1 MAELLSADGRQ
12 TDVRIVAV
20 GASAG
25 GITALQ
31 RLFEGLP
38 ANLPCA
44 LVVLQ
49 HLPAGL
55 PSALPGLIAKWTHLP
70 VERAVDGARPKAGTI
85 YIPSPDDI
93 LTIERDVF
101 HTRALEGGGRRPG
114 IDTIDCFLES
124 LALRTEPPPVAVIL
138 SGTGMDGTAGATLIR
153 QAGGI
158 VIVQDPLTAL
168 HDAMPNAVIQRRIHD
183 HVLPAGAIGQQLLA
197 CADPAYERP
206 TPPAEWSN
214 ATSTTLAH
222 IVELVRRR
230 AGFNLSGYKPSPLLW
245 RIQQRMDMRKV
256 WSLEDYASLLR
267 DDPVELEALA
277 RGISIHVTEFFRD
290 ADAWPVLRTDV
301 LEPLVAEV
309 GAKRIVRVWT
319 PACATGEEAFSL
331 AMLFDEIAREAAE
344 PFDFQIFA
352 TDAAPE
358 LVASASLGQFNARLL
373 AGVSPARQGRYFYQ
387 VDASFRVKRF
397 LREKLVFAPQD
408 LISDPPLSGLDLV
421 TCRNLFIYLEPET
434 VWDVLFS
441 LHTSLRMGGYLLL
454 GRSEAYPLGE
464 EGFEIVS
471 RKWNIYRKV
480 GPMRKAAHTA
490 VRRVASD
497 EERLAKLALRLAY
510 EQFDVPSVLIDEDR
524 SILRI
529 YGDTKDVLRFA
540 AGEPSLKITDLVP
553 RQWEA
558 SLRHAIRQV
567 LADQEPL
574 TLECMKLDADETIPM
589 RVRLTPLQTSFGAA
603 CDRVLVSFV
612 REPDAADAF
621 EADGTLLMQGDLDL
635 AQSVDWKDKARA
647 SREELEA
654 SREEL
659 QALNE
664 ELKASNEQ
672 LNRSN
677 GDLNVA
683 NVALQD
689 NIEQLAMQSR
699 VLSSGAVMTMFLDPD
714 LRLRWFTPSMRD
726 VFPLRPRDTG
736 RHIADLVSKF
746 PDAAFYTDIHAVLCA
761 SEPREAIIRDS
772 HDHTFL
778 RKIYPYVSETKAI
791 TGVAVTF
798 VDISDHA
805 RAEAVIARSR
815 AWLSAQKEAFQAAMN
830 GASLE
835 TSLGILARTLSNHS
849 YERGRCAFYIV
860 DGNVLRH
867 VVGMPDEY
875 ARCVDG
881 FVVSPESL
889 ACGLAVA
896 TGKPVITADVLDE
909 PRWQPW
915 TWLAE
920 KFGYR
925 GCWSFPVESTE
936 GSLIGSL
943 AMYSGEPR
951 QPTSMDLEL
960 AEAFT
965 QTAGV
970 IIGRHVGKGR
980 APRPG

>member
-1 MAELLSADGRQ
+1 MAESLNADERQ
-12 TDVRIVAV
+12 THVRIVAV

-38 ANLPCA
+38 GNLPYA

-55 PSALPGLIAKWTHLP
+55 PSGLPGLIARWTRMP
-70 VERAVDGARPKAGTI
+70 VQRAIGGARPKAGTI

-93 LTIERDVF
+93 LTLEHDVF
-101 HTRALEGGGRRPG
+101 ETRPLEGGGRRPG

-138 SGTGMDGTAGATLIR
+138 SGTGMDGTAGATLVR

-168 HDAMPNAVIQRRIHD
+168 HDAMPNSVIQRHVHD
-183 HVLPAGAIGQQLLA
+183 HVLHAGAIGRQLMA

-206 TPPAEWSN
+206 VPPADWSSI
-214 ATSTTLAH
+214 TSQTLAH
-222 IVELVRRR
+222 IVGLVRQR
-230 AGFNLSGYKPSPLLW
+230 AGFNLGGYKPSPLLW

-277 RGISIHVTEFFRD
+277 RGISIHVTGFFRD
-290 ADAWPVLRTDV
+290 PDAWAVLQADV
-301 LEPLVAEV
+301 LQRLIAEA
-309 GAKRIVRVWT
+309 GKERILRVWT
-319 PACATGEEAFSL
+319 PACATGEEAFSI
-331 AMLFDEIAREAAE
+331 AMLLDELARDAAE

-358 LVASASLGQFNARLL
+358 VVASASLGQFNARSLTGL
-373 AGVSPARQGRYFYQ
+373 SPARQGRYFYK
-387 VDASFRVKRF
+387 VDATFRVKRF

-421 TCRNLFIYLEPET
+421 TCRNLFIYLERET
-434 VWDVLFS
+434 VCDVLFS
-441 LHTSLRMGGYLLL
+441 LHGSLRMGGYLLL
-454 GRSEAYPLGE
+454 GRSEAYPLDKQ
-464 EGFEIVS
+464 GFEVVS

-480 GPMRKAAHTA
+480 GPMHEVPRSV

-510 EQFDVPSVLIDEDR
+510 EQFDVPSVLIDEDG
-524 SILRI
+524 SILRV
-529 YGDTKDVLRFA
+529 YGDTKDVLRLA
-540 AGEPSLKITDLVP
+540 AGEPSLRITDLVP
-553 RQWEA
+553 KQWEA
-558 SLRHAIRQV
+558 RLRHSIRQI
-567 LADQEPL
+567 LADQQPI
-574 TLECMKLDADETIPM
+574 TLEGLKLDGAENMPM
-589 RVRLTPLQTSFGAA
+589 RVRLTPLQASAGAA

-612 REPDAADAF
+612 REQDAADAS
-621 EADGTLLMQGDLDL
+621 EAEGTPLMRGDLDV
-635 AQSVDWKDKARA
+635 AESVDWKDKARV
-647 SREELEA
+647 SRDELEA

-683 NVALQD
+683 NVALQK

-726 VFPLRPRDTG
+726 VFPLMPGDTG
-736 RHIADLVSKF
+736 RNITDLVTKF

-772 HDHTFL
+772 HDHTFV
-778 RKIYPYVSETKAI
+778 RKIYPYVSETNAI
-791 TGVAVTF
+791 TGVAITF
-798 VDISDHA
+798 MDISDHA

-815 AWLSAQKEAFQAAMN
+815 AWLSAQKDAFQAAMN
-830 GASLE
+830 GASLD
-835 TSLGILARTLSNHS
+835 TSLGILVRTLSNQS
-849 YERGRCAFYIV
+849 PERGRCAFFV
-860 DGNVLRH
+860 AEGSVLRH
-867 VVGMPDEY
+867 VVGMSDEY

-881 FVVSPESL
+881 FEISPESL

-896 TGKPVITADVLDE
+896 TGKPVITADVFDE
-909 PRWQPW
+909 PSWQSW
-915 TWLAE
+915 IWLAE

-925 GCWSFPVESTE
+925 GCWSFPVQTPE
-936 GSLIGSL
+936 GGLIGAL
-943 AMYSGEPR
+943 AMYSREPR
-951 QPTSMDLEL
+951 LPTSMDLEL
-960 AEAFT
+960 AEVFT

-970 IIGRHVGKGR
+970 IMGRFLGEGR
-980 APRPG
+980 AL

>member
-1 MAELLSADGRQ
+1 
-12 TDVRIVAV
+12 
-20 GASAG
+20 
-25 GITALQ
+25 
-31 RLFEGLP
+31 
-38 ANLPCA
+38 
-44 LVVLQ
+44 
-49 HLPAGL
+49 
-55 PSALPGLIAKWTHLP
+55 
-70 VERAVDGARPKAGTI
+70 
-85 YIPSPDDI
+85 
-93 LTIERDVF
+93 
-101 HTRALEGGGRRPG
+101 
-114 IDTIDCFLES
+114 
-124 LALRTEPPPVAVIL
+124 
-138 SGTGMDGTAGATLIR
+138 MDGTAGATFIR

-183 HVLPAGAIGQQLLA
+183 HVLPAGAIGRQLLA

-206 TPPAEWSN
+206 TPPADWSN
-214 ATSTTLAH
+214 STSTTLAH
-222 IVELVRRR
+222 IVELIRRR

-256 WSLEDYASLLR
+256 WSLEDYASLLA

-290 ADAWPVLRTDV
+290 ADAWPVLRTNV
-301 LEPLVAEV
+301 LEPLVAQA
-309 GAKRIVRVWT
+309 GAGAERILRVWT
-319 PACATGEEAFSL
+319 PACATGEEAFSI

-358 LVASASLGQFNARLL
+358 LIASASLGQFNARSL
-373 AGVSPARQGRYFYQ
+373 AGVSTARRGRYFYQ

-421 TCRNLFIYLEPET
+421 TCRNLLIYLELET

-441 LHTSLRMGGYLLL
+441 LNTSLRMGGYLLL
-454 GRSEAYPLGE
+454 GRSEAYPLDE
-464 EGFEIVS
+464 QGFEIVS

-480 GPMRKAAHTA
+480 GPMRKEPHTT

-540 AGEPSLKITDLVP
+540 AGEPSLRITDLVP
-553 RQWEA
+553 KQWEA
-558 SLRHAIRQV
+558 SLQHAIQRV
-567 LADQEPL
+567 FANQEPI
-574 TLECMKLDADETIPM
+574 TLECMKLDAAENITM

-612 REPDAADAF
+612 REQDAADVF
-621 EADGTLLMQGDLDL
+621 EADGTLLMPGDLDI
-635 AQSVDWKDKARA
+635 AESVDWKSKARV

-664 ELKASNEQ
+664 ELRASNEQ

-683 NVALQD
+683 NVALQE

-726 VFPLRPRDTG
+726 VFPLTSRDTG
-736 RHIADLVSKF
+736 RNIADLVSKF
-746 PDAAFYTDIHAVLCA
+746 PDAAFYTDIHAVLRA
-761 SEPREAIIRDS
+761 SEPREAIIRDG

-778 RKIYPYVSETKAI
+778 RKIYPYVSDTETI
-791 TGVAVTF
+791 SGVAVTF

-805 RAEAVIARSR
+805 
-815 AWLSAQKEAFQAAMN
+815 
-830 GASLE
+830 
-835 TSLGILARTLSNHS
+835 ARTL
-849 YERGRCAFYIV
+849 
-860 DGNVLRH
+860 
-867 VVGMPDEY
+867 
-875 ARCVDG
+875 
-881 FVVSPESL
+881 
-889 ACGLAVA
+889 
-896 TGKPVITADVLDE
+896 
-909 PRWQPW
+909 
-915 TWLAE
+915 
-920 KFGYR
+920 
-925 GCWSFPVESTE
+925 
-936 GSLIGSL
+936 
-943 AMYSGEPR
+943 
-951 QPTSMDLEL
+951 
-960 AEAFT
+960 
-965 QTAGV
+965 
-970 IIGRHVGKGR
+970 
-980 APRPG
+980 